1 MRVLVTGAS
10 GFIGAHTVRALAHAG
25 HDLRLLARPTSDL
38 STLTDVDYELAV
50 GDLDGAGLTDA
61 VNGVDAVVH
70 VAGLVAA
77 RTDADFH
84 RVNARGTGLLAAAAS
99 DANVAR
105 FLLVSSLAA
114 RGPSLNGAPPDPE
127 GRRQPVTPYGESK
140 AAGEVEA
147 LAQAGDTA
155 GGMAVEIL
163 RPPAV
168 YGPGDTGLLPFF
180 QMARRHYVTRLGD
193 GRNRIDMIYG
203 PDCAEAIVALLARKP
218 GARNIFHI
226 SDRTGPYDWRQL
238 IDALAVAYGHRIVTI
253 PIPGIAF
260 EIGAHLSV
268 AYSRLRRNTPLLDYS
283 RVAEMRQ
290 PAWLSDHAALT
301 EHTSWT
307 PQTDLTDGLRL
318 TLDWYREH
326 SWL

>member
-10 GFIGAHTVRALAHAG
+10 GFIGAHTARALALAG

-38 STLTDVDYELAV
+38 SALTDLDYALAT
-50 GDLDGAGLTDA
+50 GDLSGDGVADA
-61 VNGVDAVVH
+61 VNSIDAVVH
-70 VAGLVAA
+70 VAGIVAA

-84 RVNARGTGLLAAAAS
+84 RVNARGTGLLAAAAA
-99 DANVAR
+99 DAGVRR

-114 RGPSLNGAPPDPE
+114 RGPSRDGTPPDAD

-140 AAGEVEA
+140 AAAEVEA
-147 LAQAGDTA
+147 LGRAGE
-155 GGMAVEIL
+155 MAVQIL

-168 YGPGDTGLLPFF
+168 YGPGDMALLPFF
-180 QMARRHYVTRLGD
+180 KMARRHFITRLGD
-193 GRNRIDMIYG
+193 GRNQTAMIYG
-203 PDCAEAIVALLARKP
+203 PDCAQAIVALLEREP
-218 GARNIFHI
+218 GSRSTFHI

-238 IDALAVAYGHRIVTI
+238 IEALAIAYGHRIVSI
-253 PIPGIAF
+253 PVPAMAF
-260 EIGAHLSV
+260 ALGAHLSV
-268 AYSRLRRNTPLLDYS
+268 ALSRLRHNTPLLDYS

-301 EHTSWT
+301 EHTGWT

-318 TLDWYREH
+318 TLEWYRDH
-326 SWL
+326 GWV